1 MTGPRTSR
9 TTHMDQNLTWL
20 GKAMIPTPARGF
32 PSAEYA
38 RRTALAQGHMA
49 EQGLSGLL
57 LMTEAE
63 VRYFS
68 GFHTLFWQ
76 SPTRPWFLFVPVSGK
91 PIAIIPEIG
100 AELMRQTWIEDI
112 RTWSAPNPQ
121 DDGQSLLREL
131 LSPLAQTG
139 AGIGVM
145 KGHETALRMPL
156 ADYERLVAALPDLK
170 ITDATGIVRSLR
182 MVKSPAEIEKLA
194 HICGIGSKTFEAV
207 PSFAIEGAPLEEVF
221 RAFRREA
228 LLQGADDVPYL
239 VGGAGQGGYKDVIS
253 PPSRRPLCDGDIL
266 MLDTGAT
273 WDGYF
278 CDFDRN
284 FAIGHAKDLPRR
296 AYDVLFR
303 ATEAGIAAA
312 RPGTTCRELFQAM
325 RGVISE
331 MDDQGG
337 DVGRLGHG
345 LGMQLTEWP
354 SHAAF
359 DNTVIEENM
368 VLTLEPSLSYGDGHI
383 MVHEEN
389 IVVRADGAEL
399 LSTRAAPELPVI

>member
-1 MTGPRTSR
+1 MMRE
-9 TTHMDQNLTWL
+9 
-20 GKAMIPTPARGF
+20 APARGF
-32 PSAEYA
+32 PDTEFATRLA
-38 RRTALAQGHMA
+38 RAQALMA
-49 EQGLSGLL
+49 EQDLSGIL
-57 LMTEAE
+57 LMSEAE

-76 SPTRPWFLFVPVSGK
+76 SPTRPWFLFLPAEGK
-91 PIAIIPEIG
+91 PIAVIPEIG
-100 AELMRQTWIEDI
+100 AALMRQTWIDDI
-112 RTWSAPNPQ
+112 RTWSAPRPE
-121 DDGQSLLREL
+121 DDGLSLLSDL
-131 LSPLAQTG
+131 LSPLAQAG
-139 AGIGVM
+139 ARIGVL

-156 ADYERLVAALPDLK
+156 GDYERLIAALPGVK
-170 ITDATGIVRSLR
+170 IEDATGIVRALR
-182 MVKSPAEIEKLA
+182 MVKSPAEIEKLR
-194 HICGIGSKTFEAV
+194 HICAIGSDTFAGV
-207 PSFAIEGAPLEEVF
+207 PEFAKNGVPLEDVF

-239 VGGAGQGGYKDVIS
+239 VGGAGPGGYVDVIS
-253 PPSRRPLCDGDIL
+253 PPSRRALQPGDIL

-284 FAIGHAKDLPRR
+284 FAIGRADDLSRR
-296 AYDVLFR
+296 AYDVLWR
-303 ATEAGIAAA
+303 ATEAGIASA
-312 RPGTTCRELFQAM
+312 RPGTTCRELFQVMQA
-325 RGVISE
+325 VIAE

-359 DNTVIEENM
+359 DETVIEENM
-368 VLTLEPSLSYGDGHI
+368 VLTLEPSLAYGDGHI

-389 IVVRADGAEL
+389 IVIRANGAEL
-399 LSTRAAPELPVI
+399 LTRRAAPELPVI